1 MKRLMLFLFLLAA
14 GVVEA
19 KRLETPAEAM
29 KLLRTPDAAATYAFI
44 DRLDVASD
52 RIAVRRFGTTPQ
64 GRKLVAVVAGE
75 FKPDREVV
83 LVQAGIHAGEI
94 EGKDAGLMLLADI
107 AANDQRAMRWLDHAT
122 LVFVP
127 IFNLDGHERRSTF
140 NRINQNGPVEMGWRG
155 TSQRINL
162 NRDYIKADA
171 PEMRALLALIDE
183 VDPDLLIDT
192 HTTNGADYQYD
203 LTWFLEEWGNQHPAI
218 RDWQRAAMIGRVFP
232 ALEKQGHLLAPYL
245 EMNDGTGPTKGFA
258 NFGSGPRFSTGYAA
272 VRNRAGLL
280 VETHMLKSYPVR
292 VRATYDLLAAV
303 LDDVAAH
310 PGTLRAAVKRAD
322 ADTVARA
329 GRIGATYPIQMG
341 NAGKA
346 EDFMFRG
353 YDWTIVESEV
363 SGAEWI
369 RYDPSKPKTI
379 TVPFL
384 RDLKVAQSVNVPA
397 AFVVPQQW
405 TAVLERLRA
414 HGVALRRVE
423 RDATIRAE
431 VSQLEKPKFAPASF
445 EGRVAIQS
453 FKHRRESREMPL
465 RAGDWLVPMD
475 QPLANVAIHLLE
487 PDAPDSALRWGDFN
501 LIFEQREYAD
511 ARVAEQLARDLM
523 AKDPKLKAEFEA
535 KLAAESEFA
544 KNPYARLDWFF
555 QRSDWR
561 ERDLGLYPVLRLD
574 AAALNA
580 MRAEP

>member
-1 MKRLMLFLFLLAA
+1 MRTSLVLLVFLA
-14 GVVEA
+14 GVADA
-19 KRLETPAEAM
+19 KRLETPAEAE

-44 DRLDVASD
+44 DRLDAASD
-52 RIAVRRFGTTPQ
+52 AIAVRAFGTTPQ

-75 FKPDREVV
+75 FRPDREVV
-83 LVQAGIHAGEI
+83 FVQAGIHAGEI

-107 AANDQRAMRWLDHAT
+107 AAKNERALCWLDHAT

-127 IFNLDGHERRSTF
+127 IFNLDGHERRSRF

-171 PEMRALLALIDE
+171 PEMRALIGLINE

-192 HTTNGADYQYD
+192 HTTNGADYRYD
-203 LTWFLEEWGNQHPAI
+203 LTWFLEEWDNQHPAI
-218 RDWQRAAMIGRVFP
+218 RDWQREALIGRVFP

-245 EMNDGTGPTKGFA
+245 ELNDGTDPAKGFS

-303 LDDVAAH
+303 LDEIAAH
-310 PGTLRAAVKRAD
+310 PGALRAAAKRAD
-322 ADTVARA
+322 AETVARA
-329 GRIGATYPIQMG
+329 GRADASYPIQMA
-341 NAGKA
+341 NAGRA
-346 EDFMFRG
+346 EDFVFKG
-353 YDWTIVESEV
+353 YDWTVVESEI
-363 SGAEWI
+363 SGAKWI
-369 RYDPSKPKTI
+369 RYDPTKPKTI

-384 RDLKVAQSVNVPA
+384 RDLKTAQAVPVPA

-405 TAVLERLRA
+405 TAVLDRLRA

-423 RDATIRAE
+423 HDGRIRVD
-431 VSQLEKPKFAPASF
+431 VSLLAKPKFAPSSF
-445 EGRVAIQS
+445 EGRVAIQA
-453 FKHRRESREMPL
+453 FEHRRESREMSV
-465 RAGDWLVPMD
+465 RAGDWLVPLD
-475 QPLANVAIHLLE
+475 QPLANVALHILE

-501 LIFEQREYAD
+501 LIFEAREYAD

-523 AKDPKLKAEFEA
+523 AKDPELKAAFEA
-535 KLAAESEFA
+535 KLAAEPEFA
-544 KNPYARLDWFF
+544 KNPYARLNWFV
-555 QRSDWR
+555 QQSDWR
-561 ERDLGLYPVLRLD
+561 EWDLGLYPVLRLD
-574 AAALNA
+574 AAAVKSIA
-580 MRAEP
+580 P